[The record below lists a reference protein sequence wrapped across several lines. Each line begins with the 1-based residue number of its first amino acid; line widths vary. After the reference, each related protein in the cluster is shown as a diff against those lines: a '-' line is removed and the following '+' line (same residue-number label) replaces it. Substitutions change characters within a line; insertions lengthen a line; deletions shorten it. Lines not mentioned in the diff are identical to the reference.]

1 MAAHLAMQAA
11 RRAAPAARRFIAT
24 GDAAAAS
31 GLSLQRARPWLN
43 GDGPAGSDSSNQAS
57 DHAVPLADI
66 FAGKRVAVFGV
77 PAPFTGTCTEQHVP
91 GYAALAGDFEAKGV
105 DVVCFSV
112 ACPYAMRGW
121 QQAMG
126 VDETAMTFLADDL
139 GAVTAAWGVA
149 KDYSGTSLGPR
160 SERFSMLVDDGKVKA
175 FTVVDDAAADAAWLL
190 SKC

>member
-91 GYAALAGDFEAKGV
+91 GYAALAGDFRAKASPSSASASPAPTP
-105 DVVCFSV
+105 C
-112 ACPYAMRGW
+112 
-121 QQAMG
+121 
-126 VDETAMTFLADDL
+126 
-139 GAVTAAWGVA
+139 AAGSRPWA
-149 KDYSGTSLGPR
+149 STRPP
-160 SERFSMLVDDGKVKA
+160 
-175 FTVVDDAAADAAWLL
+175 
-190 SKC
+190 

>member
-1 MAAHLAMQAA
+1 MQAA

-57 DHAVPLADI
+57 DHAVALGDL

-160 SERFSMLVDDGKVKA
+160 SERFSMLVDDGTVKA
-175 FTVVDDAAADAAWLL
+175 FTIVDDAAADAAWLL

>member
-57 DHAVPLADI
+57 DHAVALGDI
-66 FAGKRVAVFGV
+66 FAGKRVA
-77 PAPFTGTCTEQHVP
+77 HVP

-105 DVVCFSV
+105 AVVCFSV

-160 SERFSMLVDDGKVKA
+160 SERFSMLVDDGTVKA
-175 FTVVDDAAADAAWLL
+175 FTIVDDAAADAAWLL